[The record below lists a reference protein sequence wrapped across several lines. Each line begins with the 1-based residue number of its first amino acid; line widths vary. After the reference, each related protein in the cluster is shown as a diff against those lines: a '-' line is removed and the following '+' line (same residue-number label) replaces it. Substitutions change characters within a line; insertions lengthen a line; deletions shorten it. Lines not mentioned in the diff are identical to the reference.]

1 MAGLER
7 IQEILYYNR
16 EFQKQFV
23 RASKFLCF
31 YWYGHDV
38 NFQTVLVKEQFFG
51 ILNGI
56 KTLYGAQINNV
67 IANKPV
73 IDVMYFIVGDDA
85 YCNKSYLHRLYVLTV
100 AYTLFEE
107 KRLYFSTTA
116 RKYTYLGKISK
127 ISREVISELERRNRR
142 DTILGLTC
150 CAVTWLIGYIFV

>member
-1 MAGLER
+1 MAER

-51 ILNGI
+51 ILNGL
-56 KTLYGAQINNV
+56 KTRRRGQINNV

-73 IDVMYFIVGDDA
+73 IDVMYFMVVDDA
-85 YCNKSYLHRLYVLTV
+85 YCNKSYFHRLYVLTV